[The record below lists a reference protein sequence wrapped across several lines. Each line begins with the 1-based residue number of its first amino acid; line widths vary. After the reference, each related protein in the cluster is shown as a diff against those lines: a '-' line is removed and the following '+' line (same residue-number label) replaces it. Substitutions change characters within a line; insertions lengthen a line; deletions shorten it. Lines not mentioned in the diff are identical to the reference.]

1 MDWQLLTVGVLVLL
15 ALVYLGRQTLRTW
28 RGRRAGC
35 GSCKCPGTAKTP
47 NTARSPDARIPLE
60 QVRLRRR

>member
-1 MDWQLLTVGVLVLL
+1 MDWQLLIVGVLVML

-35 GSCKCPGTAKTP
+35 GGCKCPSTAKTS
-47 NTARSPDARIPLE
+47 NAASSPDVLIPVD
-60 QVRLRRR
+60 QIKLRRR

>member
-1 MDWQLLTVGVLVLL
+1 MNWQLLIVGVLVAL

-28 RGRRAGC
+28 RGRGTGC
-35 GSCKCPGTAKTP
+35 GGCKCSGTAKTSHSAAP
-47 NTARSPDARIPLE
+47 ADKLIPVE